1 MSQNLFRNPDGSV
14 RNVLENV
21 EGIVFN
27 ENPLDFFIILARYK
41 FGTRFIKKNH
51 KVIDVGCGHGLGSV
65 FLSKYAKEITGV
77 DLDKDLVETNNSNY
91 KKIKNLQ
98 FKEFDLLK
106 PSKSLVNKFDVV
118 VSMDVIEH
126 FKKQKLGTVVDSYY
140 NLLNSDGFAIIG
152 TPNIA
157 SRPYASQRRLD
168 THEFEFTRD
177 EFEKTLLKKFK
188 NVFIFS
194 MTDEVVSTSFPN
206 MAWFFIAICTK

>member
-106 PSKSLVNKFDVV
+106 PSKFLVNKFDVV

>member
-106 PSKSLVNKFDVV
+106 PSKSFVNKFDVV

-126 FKKQKLGTVVDSYY
+126 FKKQKLGKVVDSYY

>member
-1 MSQNLFRNPDGSV
+1 MNRNFFRNLDGSI
-14 RNVLENV
+14 REILDNV

-27 ENPLDFFIILARYK
+27 ESPLDFFILLARYK
-41 FGTRFIKKNH
+41 FAIRFIKKTN

-65 FLSKYAKEITGV
+65 FLSKYANLIIGADQDKE
-77 DLDKDLVETNNSNY
+77 LVNKNTSNY

-98 FKEFDLLK
+98 FKHFDLLK
-106 PSKSLVNKFDVV
+106 PSKSFFNKFDVV
-118 VSMDVIEH
+118 ISMDVIEH
-126 FKKQKLGTVVDSYY
+126 FNKRKMGTVVDSYY

-157 SRPYASQRRLD
+157 SRPYASQRRID

>member
-1 MSQNLFRNPDGSV
+1 MNRNLFRNSDGSI
-14 RNVLENV
+14 REILDNV

-27 ENPLDFFIILARYK
+27 ESPLDFFILLARYK
-41 FGTRFIKKNH
+41 FAIRFIKKTN

-65 FLSKYAKEITGV
+65 FLSKYANLIIGADQDKE
-77 DLDKDLVETNNSNY
+77 LVNKNASNY

-98 FKEFDLLK
+98 FKHFDLLK
-106 PSKSLVNKFDVV
+106 PSKSFFNKFDVV
-118 VSMDVIEH
+118 ISMDVIEH
-126 FKKQKLGTVVDSYY
+126 FNKSKMGTVVDSYY

-157 SRPYASQRRLD
+157 SRPYASQRRID

-206 MAWFFIAICTK
+206 MAWYLMAICTK

>member
-1 MSQNLFRNPDGSV
+1 
-14 RNVLENV
+14 LENV

-27 ENPLDFFIILARYK
+27 ENPLDFFIILSRYK
-41 FGTRFIKKNH
+41 FGTRFIKKTH

-65 FLSKYAKEITGV
+65 FLSKYANEIIGV

-106 PSKSLVNKFDVV
+106 PSKSFVNKFDVV

-126 FKKQKLGTVVDSYY
+126 FKKKKLGTVVDSYY

>member
-1 MSQNLFRNPDGSV
+1 MSQNLFRNPDGSL
-14 RNVLENV
+14 RNILENV

-41 FGTRFIKKNH
+41 FGTRFIKKTH

-65 FLSKYAKEITGV
+65 FLSKYANEIIGV
-77 DLDKDLVETNNSNY
+77 DLDKDLLESNISNY

-106 PSKSLVNKFDVV
+106 PSKSFVNKFDVV

-126 FKKQKLGTVVDSYY
+126 FKKENLGTVVDSYY
-140 NLLNSDGFAIIG
+140 NLLNSNGFAIIG

-177 EFEKTLLKKFK
+177 ELEETLLKKFK

>member
-1 MSQNLFRNPDGSV
+1 MGQNLFRNPDGSL
-14 RNVLENV
+14 RNILENV

-41 FGTRFIKKNH
+41 FGTRFIKKTH

-65 FLSKYAKEITGV
+65 FLSKYANEIIGV

-106 PSKSLVNKFDVV
+106 PSKSFVNKFDVV

-126 FKKQKLGTVVDSYY
+126 FKKNKLGTVVDSYY

-177 EFEKTLLKKFK
+177 ELEKTLLKKFK

>member
-41 FGTRFIKKNH
+41 FGTRFIKKTH

-65 FLSKYAKEITGV
+65 FLSKYANEIIGV

-98 FKEFDLLK
+98 FKEFNLLK
-106 PSKSLVNKFDVV
+106 PSKSFANKFDVV

-126 FKKQKLGTVVDSYY
+126 FKKNKLGTVVDSYY

-177 EFEKTLLKKFK
+177 EFEKTLSKKFK

>member
-1 MSQNLFRNPDGSV
+1 MSQNLFRNSDGSI
-14 RNVLENV
+14 RNILDNV

-41 FGTRFIKKNH
+41 FGTRFIKKTH

-65 FLSKYAKEITGV
+65 FLSKYANSIIGA
-77 DLDKDLVETNNSNY
+77 DLDKDLVNKNNSNY
-91 KKIKNLQ
+91 KNIKNLQ
-98 FKEFDLLK
+98 FKHFDLLK
-106 PSKSLVNKFDVV
+106 PSKSFFNKFDVV
-118 VSMDVIEH
+118 ISMDVIEH
-126 FKKQKLGTVVDSYY
+126 FNKRKMGTVVDSYY

-157 SRPYASQRRLD
+157 SRPYASQRRID

-206 MAWFFIAICTK
+206 MAWYFVAICTK

>member
-1 MSQNLFRNPDGSV
+1 MSQNLFRNSDGSI
-14 RNVLENV
+14 RNILDNV

-41 FGTRFIKKNH
+41 FGTRFIKKTN

-65 FLSKYAKEITGV
+65 FLSKYANSVIGA
-77 DLDKDLVETNNSNY
+77 DQDKDLVETNNSNY
-91 KKIKNLQ
+91 KNIKNLQ
-98 FKEFDLLK
+98 FKHFDLLK
-106 PSKSLVNKFDVV
+106 PSKSFSNKFDVV
-118 VSMDVIEH
+118 ISMDVIEH
-126 FKKQKLGTVVDSYY
+126 FNKEKLGTVVESYY
-140 NLLNSDGFAIIG
+140 NLLNSEGFAVIG

-188 NVFIFS
+188 NVFVFS